1 MIMKKIVYITLA
13 FAALLTACSKAEQ
26 PETKVQPHHVE
37 LTLTTE
43 QAATKTT
50 ISTDGSTYNRV
61 WKKGDRVS
69 ILYSTGSDPEVAH
82 NECFTLIDGAG
93 TTTGTFGCDES
104 ELSGPQANIRV
115 LYPYTNAEY
124 NDSWWSRSIETQ
136 AYGYLDYLGDFDLM
150 LGSGS
155 YNGSAFS
162 VGALEPQVFYFHFP
176 AGLQLVG
183 NSAGSATVTLSLTGM
198 AGTTVRN
205 EFLNHKTL
213 NTASTREGAI
223 NVTNV
228 QLTDGC
234 LVSDIYMA
242 VNTLGNSNESFNL
255 TVADATHNCLYIF
268 GRGEGK
274 YLYKGNIY
282 HLSQSKFSPV
292 ANW

>member
-50 ISTDGSTYNRV
+50 ITKDGSTYSRV

-69 ILYSTGSDPEVAH
+69 VLYSTGDPAVAH

-104 ELSGPQANIRV
+104 ELSGSLNVRV
-115 LYPYTNAEY
+115 IYPYTTAEY

-136 AYGYLDYLGDFDLM
+136 AYGYLDYLGDYDMMF
-150 LGSGS
+150 GSGT
-155 YNGSAFS
+155 YDGSAFS
-162 VGALEPQVFYFHFP
+162 VAKLSPQVFYLHFP

-198 AGTTVRN
+198 AGTTVNN
-205 EFLNHKTL
+205 EFINNKTL
-213 NTASTREGAI
+213 NSANTNEGAI
-223 NVTNV
+223 NVTDV

-242 VNTLGNSNESFNL
+242 VNTDTNPNESFNL

-268 GRGEGK
+268 SRGAGN
-274 YLYKGNIY
+274 YLYKGTIY

-292 ANW
+292 ATW

>member
-50 ISTDGSTYNRV
+50 ITKDGSTYSRV

-69 ILYSTGSDPEVAH
+69 VLYSTGDPAVAH

-104 ELSGPQANIRV
+104 ELSGSLNVRV
-115 LYPYTNAEY
+115 IYPYTTAEY

-136 AYGYLDYLGDFDLM
+136 AYGILDYLGDYDMMF
-150 LGSGS
+150 GSGS
-155 YNGSAFS
+155 YDGSAFS
-162 VGALEPQVFYFHFP
+162 VAKLSPQVFYLHFP

-183 NSAGSATVTLSLTGM
+183 NSEGSATVTLSLTGM
-198 AGTTVRN
+198 AGTTVNN
-205 EFLNHKTL
+205 EFINNKTL
-213 NTASTREGAI
+213 NSANTNAGAI
-223 NVTNV
+223 NVTDV

-242 VNTLGNSNESFNL
+242 VNTDTNPNESFNL
-255 TVADATHNCLYIF
+255 TVADDTHSCFYMF
-268 GRGEGK
+268 GRGAGN
-274 YLYKGNIY
+274 YLYKGTIY

-292 ANW
+292 ATW

>member
-37 LTLTTE
+37 LTLTTD
-43 QAATKTT
+43 QVATKTT

-69 ILYSTGSDPEVAH
+69 VIYWTGSDPVVAH

-104 ELSGPQANIRV
+104 ELSGSQAIRV
-115 LYPYTNAEY
+115 LYPYTTAED
-124 NDSWWSRSIETQ
+124 NDSWWLRSIENQ
-136 AYGYLDYLGDFDLM
+136 AYGILDYLGDYDMMF
-150 LGSGS
+150 GSGS

-162 VGALEPQVFYFHFP
+162 VGALEPLVFYLHFP

-205 EFLNHKTL
+205 QLLNHKTL
-213 NTASTREGAI
+213 NTATANEGAI
-223 NVTNV
+223 NVTDV

-242 VNTLGNSNESFNL
+242 VNTLEKSNESFNL
-255 TVADATHNCLYIF
+255 TVADDTHSCFYMF

-274 YLYKGNIY
+274 YLYKGQIY
-282 HLSQSKFSPV
+282 HMAESQFSPV
-292 ANW
+292 SNW

>member
-1 MIMKKIVYITLA
+1 MIMKRIVYITLA
-13 FAALLTACSKAEQ
+13 FASLLTACSKAEQ

-50 ISTDGSTYNRV
+50 ITTDGSTYSRV

-69 ILYSTGSDPEVAH
+69 VLYSTGDPAVAH

-104 ELSGPQANIRV
+104 ELSGSLNVRV
-115 LYPYTNAEY
+115 IYPYTTAEY
-124 NDSWWSRSIETQ
+124 NDSWWSRSIENQ
-136 AYGYLDYLGDFDLM
+136 PYGVLDYLGDYDMMF
-150 LGSGS
+150 GSGT
-155 YNGSAFS
+155 YDGSAFS
-162 VGALEPQVFYFHFP
+162 VAKLTPQVFYLHFP

-183 NSAGSATVTLSLTGM
+183 NSEGSATVTLSLTGM
-198 AGTTVRN
+198 AGTTVNN
-205 EFLNHKTL
+205 EFINHKTL
-213 NTASTREGAI
+213 NSASTIEGAI
-223 NVTNV
+223 NVTDV

-234 LVSDIYMA
+234 LVTDIYMA
-242 VNTLGNSNESFNL
+242 VNTDTNPNESFNL

-274 YLYKGNIY
+274 YLYNGNVY
-282 HLSQSKFSPV
+282 HMAQSQFSPV
-292 ANW
+292 ATW